1 MNLAMVNGFS
11 EVGFAEMN
19 EQEMMLVDGG
29 AIEWAAIGAAAVEAA
44 KWTGALFGAGPVG
57 GAIALVGGTALLVT
71 GICIGVANN

>member
-1 MNLAMVNGFS
+1 MELAMTNGFGEAS
-11 EVGFAEMN
+11 FAEMN
-19 EQEMMLVDGG
+19 EQEMRMVDGG

-57 GAIALVGGTALLVT
+57 GAIVLVGGTALLVT